1 MGLYLRLTEIAFVGR
16 SMTAEGGQN
25 PIEPAALGTAVLAGQ
40 NVQNFREAYRS
51 LIAIGAAKLVKD
63 KETLAASVNFLFN
76 NPASRSEMIA
86 AAQAALDNMGG
97 ALSRTLAHLEPYV
110 QPLIVKSRLEE
121 HERKEEIMTSEAP
134 PFWWETADWRAWC

>member
-1 MGLYLRLTEIAFVGR
+1 MPDTSVYLGDTIGEMGLYLRLTEVAFVGR

-51 LIAIGAAKLVKD
+51 LIASGAAKLVKD

-76 NPASRSEMIA
+76 NPASRREMIA
-86 AAQAALDNMGG
+86 AAQVALHNMGG
-97 ALSRTLAHLEPYV
+97 ALSRTLVHLEPYI
-110 QPLIVKSRLEE
+110 QPLIVKAQLEDMNG
-121 HERKEEIMTSEAP
+121 KKKS
-134 PFWWETADWRAWC
+134 